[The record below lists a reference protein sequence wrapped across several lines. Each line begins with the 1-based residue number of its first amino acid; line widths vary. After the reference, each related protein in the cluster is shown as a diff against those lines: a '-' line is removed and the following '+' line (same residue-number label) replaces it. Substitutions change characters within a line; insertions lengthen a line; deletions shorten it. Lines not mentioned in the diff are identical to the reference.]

1 MFQWS
6 SWLQPQDQETQTVG
20 VSIERFCIM
29 CYPNKCDVSLWICSI
44 GQFFSVF
51 GVLLF
56 LTVLGRAAFV
66 LPLSALSNY
75 CTKSPNT
82 KISPHHQVQTTH
94 LLLWILDG
102 YLTGSLHSCG
112 LYVCI
117 SLHPNDKSQNLKP
130 ICEELM
136 YNWIKGLDRP
146 LIVQSTVVSFVFSYL
161 FRILGDEGLNQVA
174 FRGPPT
180 LCNRKSL
187 PIFLAT

>member
-1 MFQWS
+1 
-6 SWLQPQDQETQTVG
+6 
-20 VSIERFCIM
+20 M

-44 GQFFSVF
+44 GQFFSLF

-75 CTKSPNT
+75 CTKSPTT

-94 LLLWILDG
+94 LLLRILDE

-112 LYVCI
+112 LCVCI
-117 SLHPNDKSQNLKP
+117 SLHPNDKSQNLKL
-130 ICEELM
+130 ICEEPM
-136 YNWIKGLDRP
+136 YNLDLDRP

-161 FRILGDEGLNQVA
+161 FRSLGDEGLNQLA